1 MVCTYIT
8 CVDSSCA
15 AWFVHTSPVLQPK
28 QFCTALYSFEKAQ
41 EGDLEFQ
48 EGDRIEVVEEVGQD
62 WLRGRLAG
70 REGIFPASFVQLHT
84 AEKSACITDTTC
96 K

>member
-1 MVCTYIT
+1 M
-8 CVDSSCA
+8 
-15 AWFVHTSPVLQPK
+15 LQPK
-28 QFCTALYSFEKAQ
+28 RFCTALYSFEKAQ

-70 REGIFPASFVQLHT
+70 REGIFPASFVQLDT
-84 AEKSACITDTTC
+84 GEKSTCGIDTRC